1 MRPAKAPPKIF
12 DEDLLVLRRRR
23 AAKREGSFLLDRC
36 VADATERLLD
46 INRNFEKVLM
56 LGPKTMAHVLISRLP
71 PEKILKFTI
80 CETLEELPQA
90 SDFDLVL
97 SLLRLQ
103 STNDLPGSLI
113 QLSQKL
119 KADGLFIAA
128 IFGGDSLAE
137 LRQVF
142 YAVDEH
148 LLGGLSAHIYPMANY
163 TQVAGL
169 LSRAGLN
176 QPVVDA
182 DRFTVSYSRFD
193 TLISDLRDLGETNV
207 LIERRKTPFSRRYKS
222 DLETSYKQLFSR
234 EDGKLN
240 CSYEILWMTGW
251 KPHESQ
257 QKPLKPGSA
266 KMPLEKGIKD
276 AAKTRK

>member
-1 MRPAKAPPKIF
+1 M
-12 DEDLLVLRRRR
+12 
-23 AAKREGSFLLDRC
+23 
-36 VADATERLLD
+36 
-46 INRNFEKVLM
+46 
-56 LGPKTMAHVLISRLP
+56 
-71 PEKILKFTI
+71 
-80 CETLEELPQA
+80 
-90 SDFDLVL
+90 L

-113 QLSQKL
+113 RLSQKL

-128 IFGGDSLAE
+128 IFGGDSLTE

-142 YAVDEH
+142 YEVDEK

-163 TQVAGL
+163 TQAAAL

-176 QPVVDA
+176 QPVVDT
-182 DRFTVSYSRFD
+182 DRFTVSYGQFD
-193 TLISDLRDLGETNV
+193 TLIADLRDLGETNV
-207 LIERRKTPFSRRYKS
+207 LRERRKKPVPRIYKS
-222 DLETSYKQLFSR
+222 DLETHYKQRFSR

-266 KMPLEKGIKD
+266 KMSLEEGLKD
-276 AAKTRK
+276 AAKTIE